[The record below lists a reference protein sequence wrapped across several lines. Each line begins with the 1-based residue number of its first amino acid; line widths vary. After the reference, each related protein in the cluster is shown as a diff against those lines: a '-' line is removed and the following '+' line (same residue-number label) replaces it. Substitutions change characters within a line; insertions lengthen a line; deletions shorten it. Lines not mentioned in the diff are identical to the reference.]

1 LVVLTLLPLFL
12 APFETNSHSE
22 ASPLRDRCPWASIG
36 RKLGKLEEMLEEN
49 GAKISA
55 DVDFLSSSLRAR
67 GLGGGGGVGFIFFFF
82 FFLFFSFDFGKVE

>member
-1 LVVLTLLPLFL
+1 L
-12 APFETNSHSE
+12 E
-22 ASPLRDRCPWASIG
+22 

-67 GLGGGGGVGFIFFFF
+67 GLGGGGGVGFS
-82 FFLFFSFDFGKVE
+82 LEKVE